1 MMINIKCC
9 IWLEV
14 AQLWYAVC
22 GIFLYITVCQLVK
35 AAAVWLGALN
45 NALTVLNVS
54 TFRRVFVASMA
65 AGG

>member
-1 MMINIKCC
+1 M
-9 IWLEV
+9 
-14 AQLWYAVC
+14 C

-54 TFRRVFVASMA
+54 TFRIIFVASMA